1 MPLEFRS
8 PLLLVTEEAI
18 PPVYRFSLTEKIAI
32 EIADKG
38 HPVYLVCVKGNG
50 DFSHRDIQYH
60 PVEINGWSLFDLKKR
75 AEANI
80 RLILKA
86 VQLCRK
92 EDIRLVYGWWPVLF
106 FTRLTGRKI
115 VSDMPEFIDVMYK
128 SFNKPYSKFVGLC
141 LRLFQRTVARLSE
154 YVITESDISRAIWCS
169 RKIPYEKTIAIP
181 YGVDVEAFIN
191 SSRNENF
198 REEYGIGKD
207 EPVIMFHG
215 DIGIDDGVDILIEAT
230 RGIGAK
236 TVIIGDGDR
245 KYMQYLKKISSK
257 DVIFTGWIP
266 YREIPGILLN
276 ADIYVAPFRSSLYTN
291 STFPIKQMEA
301 MAAGRPVVMSEL
313 HAFSRYVTDKGDCR
327 LVMPG
332 DANNLR
338 SVISELI
345 VNPEERKRLG
355 QNAQRT
361 ARKSF
366 DWRIRAG
373 KEASLLIETADK
385 LAKQGK

>member
-1 MPLEFRS
+1 MPV
-8 PLLLVTEEAI
+8 LLVTEEAI

-32 EIADKG
+32 EIANKG
-38 HPVYLVCVKGNG
+38 YPVYLVCVKGNG
-50 DFSHRDIQYH
+50 NFYHGGIQYH
-60 PVEINGWSLFDLKKR
+60 PVEINGWNLFNLKKR
-75 AEANI
+75 AETNI
-80 RLILKA
+80 RLVLKA

-115 VSDMPEFIDVMYK
+115 VSDMPEFIDVMYR
-128 SFNKPYSKFVGLC
+128 SFNKPYPGLIGLC
-141 LRLFQRTVARLSE
+141 LRLFQRTVARLSV

-169 RKIPYEKTIAIP
+169 RRIPYEKTLAMP
-181 YGVDVEAFIN
+181 YGVDVETFID
-191 SSRNENF
+191 STRTENF
-198 REEYGIGKD
+198 RESYGIGKN
-207 EPVIMFHG
+207 ELIVMFHG

-230 RGIGAK
+230 GGLGVK

-245 KYMQYLKKISSK
+245 KYMQYLKSKSSK

-276 ADIYVAPFRSSLYTN
+276 ADIYLAPFRSSLYTN
-291 STFPIKQMEA
+291 STCPIKQMEA
-301 MAAGRPVVMSEL
+301 MAAGRPVVMSRI
-313 HAFSRYVTDKGDCR
+313 HSFSRYVTDKVDCR

-332 DANNLR
+332 DVSDLK

-345 VNPEERKRLG
+345 DDPEERKRLG
-355 QNAQRT
+355 QNARET
-361 ARKSF
+361 AKRSF

-373 KEASLLIETADK
+373 KEASILTEIADR
-385 LAKQGK
+385 LAKQG